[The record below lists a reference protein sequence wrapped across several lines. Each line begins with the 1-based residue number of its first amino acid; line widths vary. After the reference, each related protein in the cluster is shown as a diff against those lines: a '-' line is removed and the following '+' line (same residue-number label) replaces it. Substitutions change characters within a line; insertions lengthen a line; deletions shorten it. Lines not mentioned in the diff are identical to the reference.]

1 MCNFALGIFHFCI
14 YVFSVSPMPVYFV
27 CLSVYLYVHG
37 FVCDISFVYCL
48 GLMGLVFW
56 TKMIA

>member
-1 MCNFALGIFHFCI
+1 
-14 YVFSVSPMPVYFV
+14 VFSVSPMPVYFV